1 MKITHKIT
9 DINTPKG
16 RFKIRL
22 RSGITLLILGLLYYG
37 FTKLTGWGLPCLL
50 NKVFH
55 IYCPGCGVT
64 RMFVALF
71 QGDIKTAA
79 GYNLFVLVFL
89 IPALIF
95 ALVRL
100 IRYVKKGI
108 TQYNKIEMALLFFT
122 FFCAVAFTVMRNLPQ
137 FSFFAP

>member
-1 MKITHKIT
+1 MNNK
-9 DINTPKG
+9 NLSTPKG
-16 RFKIRL
+16 RFMLRL
-22 RSGITLLILGLLYYG
+22 RSGITLLVLGLLYYG

-50 NKVFH
+50 NKIFK

-71 QGDIKTAA
+71 QGDIQAAA

-100 IRYVKKGI
+100 IKFVKNGATK
-108 TQYNKIEMALLFFT
+108 YNKVEMVSVFFT
-122 FFCAVAFTVMRNLPQ
+122 AICAIVFTVLRNLPN
-137 FSFFAP
+137 FSFLAP